1 MEKNKVDYMNTGIVP
16 KNQMAD
22 EMLKSMSVEEVQEY
36 KKFGENMYGQ
46 FNYEKGLPEGEYK
59 DAVLYIKMA
68 LMSGLNYE
76 NFNSDEVRFMEEEF
90 GKDWYDNWEE
100 LLKNY

>member
-1 MEKNKVDYMNTGIVP
+1 MEKDKIEYMNTGIVP
-16 KNQMAD
+16 KNKIAD
-22 EMLKSMSVEEVQEY
+22 DMLKNMSSDEVQEY
-36 KKFGENMYGQ
+36 KKFGEHMYGQ
-46 FNYEKGLPEGEYK
+46 FNYEKGLPEGEYRN
-59 DAVLYIKMA
+59 AVLYIKMA

-76 NFNSDEVRFMEEEF
+76 NFNSDEVKFMEEEF